1 MANGEDNAA
10 LPAELVK
17 NSQPYD
23 IQSLLS
29 SSGRDFLV
37 RNNGDQVNFSVSFY
51 LILLDFLICHLSEI
65 YGDVCY
71 SIVLVELVFE
81 LVS

>member
-10 LPAELVK
+10 LAAELVK

-37 RNNGDQVNFSVSFY
+37 RNNGDQVNFSVSLSDSLGFPY
-51 LILLDFLICHLSEI
+51 LLLIGNIWRRLLQ
-65 YGDVCY
+65 Y
-71 SIVLVELVFE
+71 SP
-81 LVS
+81 S

>member
-10 LPAELVK
+10 MAAELVK

-29 SSGRDFLV
+29 SSRRDFLV
-37 RNNGDQVNFSVSFY
+37 RNNGDQVNFSVSLSDSLGFPCLL
-51 LILLDFLICHLSEI
+51 LIGDIWRRLLQCSP
-65 YGDVCY
+65 
-71 SIVLVELVFE
+71 S
-81 LVS
+81 

>member
-10 LPAELVK
+10 LAAELVK

-51 LILLDFLICHLSEI
+51 LILLDFLICYLSEI

>member
-10 LPAELVK
+10 MAAELVK

-37 RNNGDQVNFSVSFY
+37 RNNGDQVNFSVSLSDSLGFPC
-51 LILLDFLICHLSEI
+51 LLDCYLSEI
-65 YGDVCY
+65 YGDVCC
-71 SIVLVELVFE
+71 SVVLVE
-81 LVS
+81 